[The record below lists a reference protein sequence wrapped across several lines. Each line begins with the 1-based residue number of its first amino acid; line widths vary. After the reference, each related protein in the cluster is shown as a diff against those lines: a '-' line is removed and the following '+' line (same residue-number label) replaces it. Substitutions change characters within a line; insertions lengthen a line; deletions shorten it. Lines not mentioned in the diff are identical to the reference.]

1 MLWTKVKS
9 EAARGDGGRGFAGL
23 PRVVSDE
30 LKEASEQGGA
40 AIWAERG
47 GGRPAWWEQSGWET
61 QGLDP
66 RRDSEGAACLLGV
79 CGHWCRGG
87 ETEQ

>member
-9 EAARGDGGRGFAGL
+9 EAARGDGGWGFAGL

-40 AIWAERG
+40 AIRAEREAASVVGAEWMGDTGLGAEKGFG
-47 GGRPAWWEQSGWET
+47 GSCVFTGCLWS
-61 QGLDP
+61 LVP
-66 RRDSEGAACLLGV
+66 R
-79 CGHWCRGG
+79 WG

>member
-47 GGRPAWWEQSGWET
+47 GAASVVGAEWMGDT
-61 QGLDP
+61 GLGSEKGFGGSCMFTGCLWSLVP
-66 RRDSEGAACLLGV
+66 RWGD
-79 CGHWCRGG
+79 
-87 ETEQ
+87 